1 MTFSN
6 ITSCYFIMHTCYVAA
21 DVFTH
26 VLYSYGLCTDP
37 VLPVQ
42 MPIAHTVTDSI
53 ISSSTIA
60 MSSF

>member
-1 MTFSN
+1 M
-6 ITSCYFIMHTCYVAA
+6 CIMHTCYVVAG
-21 DVFTH
+21 VFTH

-37 VLPVQ
+37 VLLVQ